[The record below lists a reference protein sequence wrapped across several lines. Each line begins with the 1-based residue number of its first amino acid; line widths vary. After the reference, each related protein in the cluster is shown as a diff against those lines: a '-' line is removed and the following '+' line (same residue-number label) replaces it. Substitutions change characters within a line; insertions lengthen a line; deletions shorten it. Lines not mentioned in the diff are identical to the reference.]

1 MAQEWLKKYLRIKPE
16 VHKIYDDL
24 EQYLDYC
31 RINLLNFNEAD
42 LYNERAWIW
51 KNFQKWKNWQRN
63 KQRVRGRK

>member
-1 MAQEWLKKYLRIKPE
+1 MAINNPVVNK
-16 VHKIYDDL
+16 VFNDL
-24 EQYLDYC
+24 EEFRNYC
-31 RINLLNFNEAD
+31 TTETDRYGNPLPFNEAD

>member
-42 LYNERAWIW
+42 LYKSEQYRKFDRQRQW
-51 KNFQKWKNWQRN
+51 KIRN
-63 KQRVRGRK
+63 GHPL